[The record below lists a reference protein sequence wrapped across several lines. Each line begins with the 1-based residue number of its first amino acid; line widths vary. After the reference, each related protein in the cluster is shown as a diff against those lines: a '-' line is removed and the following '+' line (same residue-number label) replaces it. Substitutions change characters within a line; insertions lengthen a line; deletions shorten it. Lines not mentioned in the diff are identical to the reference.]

1 MKTSIIEG
9 NAMVGKNVAFTV
21 RELTQMSEV
30 LNKVE
35 KVIENHQKDGE
46 KKIYLDDN
54 DLYRLEAIF
63 MCILESD
70 SDIATTCFDR
80 YEEIMRTQRTD
91 SNNAEKH

>member
-1 MKTSIIEG
+1 METRIIEG

-30 LNKVE
+30 LNKIE

-63 MCILESD
+63 MCVLESD
-70 SDIATTCFDR
+70 FNIATTCFDR
-80 YEEIMRTQRTD
+80 YEENMRKQRTD
-91 SNNAEKH
+91 VKAIEKH